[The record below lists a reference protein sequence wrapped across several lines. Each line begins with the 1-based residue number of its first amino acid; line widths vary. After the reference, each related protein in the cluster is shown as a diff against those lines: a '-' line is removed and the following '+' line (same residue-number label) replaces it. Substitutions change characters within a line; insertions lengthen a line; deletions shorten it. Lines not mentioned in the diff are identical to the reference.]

1 MSVRPTASP
10 ARARQEKAREQ
21 ARRDIL
27 LAAAGVFARRG
38 YAAATLAELA
48 QAAGFAAPS
57 LYRYFESKEEI
68 FRSLVE
74 LIKADLAATFD
85 APVDPASPPAAR
97 LEALLTRQIE
107 MGRSRREIF
116 AFLLTNP
123 PKELRGHLPAV
134 EYRAG
139 ATLYEGHMAAWM
151 ARHVEAAA
159 LRCPVAEAART
170 LAAVAHAFHHAF
182 ILDPAPGLEPAEEA
196 RRVVDLALH
205 GIAATPGAPPRRPS
219 RSTT

>member
-1 MSVRPTASP
+1 MSVRSDPSP
-10 ARARQEKAREQ
+10 AKARQEKAREQ

-27 LAAAGVFARRG
+27 LAAADVFARRG
-38 YAAATLAELA
+38 YLASTLAEIA

-85 APVDPASPPAAR
+85 APVDPAATPAAR
-97 LEALLTRQIE
+97 LEGLLTRQIE

-116 AFLLTNP
+116 AFLLTTP
-123 PKELRGHLPAV
+123 PQELGGQLSVV

-139 ATLYEGHMAAWM
+139 ATLYEEHMTAWM
-151 ARHVEAAA
+151 ARHVEPAA

-182 ILDPAPGLEPAEEA
+182 ILAPSPGIDPAEEA

-205 GIAATPGAPPRRPS
+205 GIAATPA
-219 RSTT
+219 T